1 MKLTKRHIKKEIAN
15 IRNVLI
21 DEVSDTE
28 ISLIF
33 GVTRAAVGKWKMNEE
48 LPKLR
53 QLEYLQMQQCGY
65 LEKIY
70 GHKK

>member
-15 IRNVLI
+15 IRNVRI
-21 DEVSDTE
+21 DDVTDTE

-33 GVTRAAVGKWKMNEE
+33 GVTRAAVGKWGMNEE

-53 QLEYLQMQQCGY
+53 QLEYLQMLQCGH
-65 LEKIY
+65 LEEVY
-70 GHKK
+70 RRKK

>member
-15 IRNVLI
+15 ISNVRI
-21 DEVSDTE
+21 DDVTDTE

-33 GVTRAAVGKWKMNEE
+33 GVTRAAVGKWGMNEE

-53 QLEYLQMQQCGY
+53 QLEYLQMLECGY

>member
-15 IRNVLI
+15 IRNVRI
-21 DEVSDTE
+21 DDVTDTE

-33 GVTRAAVGKWKMNEE
+33 GVTRAAVGKWEMNEE

-53 QLEYLQMQQCGY
+53 QLEYLQMLECGY

-70 GHKK
+70 WHKK